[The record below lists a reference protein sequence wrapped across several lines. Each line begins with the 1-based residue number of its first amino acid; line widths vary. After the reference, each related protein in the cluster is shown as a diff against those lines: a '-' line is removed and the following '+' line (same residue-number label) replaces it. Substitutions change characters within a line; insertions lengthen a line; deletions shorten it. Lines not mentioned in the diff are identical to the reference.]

1 MELVDRM
8 EDKMKLIELALTMAY
23 DAKVNFVD
31 VMFQVRM
38 WDTIIYNYLKKRDIV
53 IPPRDRSEKS
63 ERYEGAHVCE
73 TTCPWCL

>member
-1 MELVDRM
+1 
-8 EDKMKLIELALTMAY
+8 MAY

-53 IPPRDRSEKS
+53 IPLVTVQRNLRGMKAP
-63 ERYEGAHVCE
+63 CE